1 MVKHGKRNQYMTRS
15 LPEEV
20 FPYLAIG
27 LAKYVESEQKYPYP
41 DELFYSLNQLSLAML
56 TTYPSTIT
64 GLFELFE
71 KPLEQWWPGTL
82 PQGIDPRFELLY
94 EGTLDE
100 QVVEFLL
107 EYKLPAEA
115 TFQDIQVILDNQV
128 MINILNV
135 ARNAYIGDPMGASKE
150 YAAIRQYVITYPWS
164 SNEQLRR
171 QFRDLQH
178 IRIQD
183 VGALYQD
190 SRSLHATLLYQRSD
204 ASEARYWNCPV
215 CGPLY
220 LRNNRLGSLK
230 PNACL
235 GRCPGPQGWQDLDPA
250 SHLLVLKRGIHLRT
264 LIPGTTEI
272 QLYQWLTQ
280 DGQSTTPALQ
290 QVILW
295 PGVDRYDLQLKFL
308 RSSQRVEAW
317 AVDVKDYK
325 DPFALGRHIGQDSR
339 QASETALEW
348 HRWFYV
354 YPSYREQQ
362 RSDYRACV
370 LRAAGQLPSN
380 VGILSEKQFKALVA
394 AQ

>member
-1 MVKHGKRNQYMTRS
+1 MTRS

-41 DELFYSLNQLSLAML
+41 DELSFTLNQLSLAML
-56 TTYPSTIT
+56 ATYPSTIT

-71 KPLEQWWPGTL
+71 KPLEQWWPGT
-82 PQGIDPRFELLY
+82 PAPGIDPRFELLY
-94 EGTLDE
+94 EGALDE
-100 QVVEFLL
+100 QVIEFLF

-115 TFQDIQVILDNQV
+115 TLRDIQVILDNQL
-128 MINILNV
+128 IISILNA
-135 ARNAYIGDPMGASKE
+135 ARNAYIADPIGASEE
-150 YAAIRQYVITYPWS
+150 YTAIRRYVISHPWTS
-164 SNEQLRR
+164 SEQLRR
-171 QFRDLQH
+171 QFRDLH
-178 IRIQD
+178 YIKIQE

-190 SRSLHATLLYQRSD
+190 SRSLHSTLLHQRPGSQ
-204 ASEARYWNCPV
+204 EARYWNCPV

-220 LRNNRLGSLK
+220 QRNNRLGSLK

-250 SHLLVLKRGIHLRT
+250 GHPLVLKRGIHLRT

-280 DGQSTTPALQ
+280 DAQSTTPALQ

-295 PGVDRYDLQLKFL
+295 PGVDRYDLQLKF
-308 RSSQRVEAW
+308 QRETW

-325 DPFALGRHIGQDSR
+325 DPFALGRHIAQDTQLVAES
-339 QASETALEW
+339 ALEW
-348 HRWFYV
+348 QRWYYI

-362 RSDYRACV
+362 RSDYHACV
-370 LRAAGQLPSN
+370 LRAAGQLPAN
-380 VGILSEKQFKALVA
+380 VGIRSEKQFKALVTD
-394 AQ
+394 Q

>member
-1 MVKHGKRNQYMTRS
+1 MTRS
-15 LPEEV
+15 LPDEV

-41 DELFYSLNQLSLAML
+41 DELSYALNQLSLAML
-56 TTYPSTIT
+56 ITYPSTIT
-64 GLFELFE
+64 DLFELFE
-71 KPLEQWWPGTL
+71 KPLEQWWPST
-82 PQGIDPRFELLY
+82 PPPGIDPRFELLY
-94 EGTLDE
+94 EGALDE

-115 TFQDIQVILDNQV
+115 TLQDIQVILDNQL
-128 MINILNV
+128 MINILNA
-135 ARNAYIGDPMGASKE
+135 ARNAYIADPIGASGE
-150 YAAIRQYVITYPWS
+150 YAAIRQYVITHPWTS
-164 SNEQLRR
+164 TEQLRQ
-171 QFRDLQH
+171 QFRDLH
-178 IRIQD
+178 YIKIQE

-190 SRSLHATLLYQRSD
+190 SRSLHSTLLHQRPGSQ
-204 ASEARYWNCPV
+204 EARYWNCPV

-220 LRNNRLGSLK
+220 QRNNRLGSLK

-250 SHLLVLKRGIHLRT
+250 GHPFVLKRGIHLRT

-280 DGQSTTPALQ
+280 DAQSTMPALQ

-308 RSSQRVEAW
+308 RSSQRVEVW
-317 AVDVKDYK
+317 GVDVKDYK
-325 DPFALGRHIGQDSR
+325 DPFALGRHIVQDSR
-339 QASETALEW
+339 QASESALEW
-348 HRWFYV
+348 QRWFYV

-380 VGILSEKQFKALVA
+380 VGIHSDKQFKALVT